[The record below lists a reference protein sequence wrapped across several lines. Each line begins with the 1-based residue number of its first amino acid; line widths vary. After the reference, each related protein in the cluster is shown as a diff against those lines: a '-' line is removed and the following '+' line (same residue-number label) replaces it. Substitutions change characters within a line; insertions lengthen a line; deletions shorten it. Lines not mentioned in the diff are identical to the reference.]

1 MGAEISNK
9 PTNAAHDAQQSGHSS
24 RLARICGRMPEP
36 AAIITAAVIAG
47 SLAGCASFLLKSGIS
62 RLGHLLTAHLAGD
75 IWLMLLFPLAGMA
88 MSVAYQKLAGE
99 DLSRGTDQLK
109 ERIGSGRFSMKRSLM
124 WNPLVACLITVGF
137 GGSAGSEGPCAVSG
151 AAIGSRAAKWFGL
164 SPRAMR
170 ILLGCG
176 AGAGIAGIF
185 KSPVGGML
193 FTIEVLRMEL
203 SATAMTAL
211 VSSCLAAFSS
221 AYILSGFTWDV
232 GFAGRGTFDP
242 SHIGWMALLGLVCGI
257 YSLYY
262 NKTLTLT
269 AKFLSRIS
277 NRWKRA
283 AIAGTALSLM
293 VFLLPPMFGEGYG
306 VVDIIINHLDTPF
319 FGLSPFSH
327 AALNPTVSL
336 TLIAAILLLKG
347 MAVGAVNYGGGVAG
361 QFAPTLFAG
370 CLVGYLFATTA
381 NAYGVSLPTAN
392 FALMGMAAV
401 MAGTIKAPM
410 MAVFIAAEISD
421 SYSFILG
428 FILVSVIAYIITA
441 RPFRLIKH

>member
-1 MGAEISNK
+1 
-9 PTNAAHDAQQSGHSS
+9 
-24 RLARICGRMPEP
+24 
-36 AAIITAAVIAG
+36 
-47 SLAGCASFLLKSGIS
+47 
-62 RLGHLLTAHLAGD
+62 
-75 IWLMLLFPLAGMA
+75 
-88 MSVAYQKLAGE
+88 
-99 DLSRGTDQLK
+99 
-109 ERIGSGRFSMKRSLM
+109 
-124 WNPLVACLITVGF
+124 
-137 GGSAGSEGPCAVSG
+137 
-151 AAIGSRAAKWFGL
+151 
-164 SPRAMR
+164 MR

-381 NAYGVSLPTAN
+381 NACGVSLPTAN